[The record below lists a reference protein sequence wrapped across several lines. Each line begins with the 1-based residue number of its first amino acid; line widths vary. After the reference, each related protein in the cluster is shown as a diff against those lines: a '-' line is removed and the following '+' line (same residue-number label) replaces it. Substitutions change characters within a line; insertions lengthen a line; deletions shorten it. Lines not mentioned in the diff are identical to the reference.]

1 MQEDTG
7 ESPMSPT
14 SNFKKGFSL
23 IELSVALVVMG
34 LLTAVAIPITLSVT
48 RNQKIRQAEGELENI
63 RELIISYYNVNGK
76 LPSHDAT
83 YTLPTA
89 KLGIP
94 DQYKNDPVK
103 GIPYLY
109 YADTVSGSNDTIY
122 VDGIPLGGLSAVIIS
137 AGPNGK
143 FDGENAT
150 PGDRRFA
157 STGSGDFDD
166 ILYYVCE
173 LDLAPST
180 TTTSTNICNTYTLIV
195 RNKNQRSNITEYG
208 RVLSTTPTPINFSV
222 ARFSSYTLTGI
233 SPVACIQLS
242 SDNTFPQNRTY
253 WFNIATYNEGSD
265 CTVEVVIYTDQ
276 YNVQGNDPPA
286 ITRDLYR

>member
-23 IELSVALVVMG
+23 IELSVVLVVMG

-48 RNQKIRQAEGELENI
+48 RNQKIRQAESELENI

-89 KLGIP
+89 ELGIP
-94 DQYKNDPVK
+94 DKYKNDPVK

-109 YADTVSGSNDTIY
+109 YADTVPGSNDTVY

-173 LDLAPST
+173 LDLAPPT

-195 RNKNQRSNITEYG
+195 QNKNQRSKITEYG
-208 RVLSTTPTPINFSV
+208 RVLSATPTNFSV
-222 ARFSSYTLTGI
+222 AHLSSYTLTGI

-242 SDNTFPQNRTY
+242 IDNTFKDSRTN

-286 ITRDLYR
+286 ITRDLSR

>member
-1 MQEDTG
+1 
-7 ESPMSPT
+7 MSPI

-76 LPSHDAT
+76 LPSHDAA

-94 DQYKNDPVK
+94 DQYKNDPIK

-109 YADTVSGSNDTIY
+109 YADTVPGSNDTIY

-143 FDGENAT
+143 FDGENAK
-150 PGDRRFA
+150 PEDRRFA

-166 ILYYVCE
+166 VLYYVCE
-173 LDLAPST
+173 LDLKEAPPQYSGIGYCP
-180 TTTSTNICNTYTLIV
+180 SYTLIL
-195 RNKNQRSNITEYG
+195 RNKISG
-208 RVLSTTPTPINFSV
+208 TTLYY
-222 ARFSSYTLTGI
+222 RFIADTVSSSYTLNYGSTATLTGLR
-233 SPVACIQLS
+233 PYTCIQVNNGNNYS
-242 SDNTFPQNRTY
+242 ATRTY
-253 WFNIATYNEGSD
+253 FFNISSYNEGD
-265 CTVEVVIYTDQ
+265 NCIVEVVLYSLLF
-276 YNVQGNDPPA
+276 GNAHPL
-286 ITRDLYR
+286 ITGDLSR

>member
-1 MQEDTG
+1 
-7 ESPMSPT
+7 MSPT

-34 LLTAVAIPITLSVT
+34 LLTAVAVPITLSVT
-48 RNQKIRQAEGELENI
+48 RNQKIRQAESELENI

-122 VDGIPLGGLSAVIIS
+122 VDGIPLGGLSAVIVS

-157 STGSGDFDD
+157 STGTGDFDD
-166 ILYYVCE
+166 VLYYVCE
-173 LDLAPST
+173 LDLKEAPQISGIGYCP
-180 TTTSTNICNTYTLIV
+180 SYTLIL
-195 RNKNQRSNITEYG
+195 RNKNTSH
-208 RVLSTTPTPINFSV
+208 TTLYYRYIAGAVSP
-222 ARFSSYTLTGI
+222 SYTLNYGGTATLTGLR
-233 SPVACIQLS
+233 PYTCIQVNNRNNYS
-242 SDNTFPQNRTY
+242 AIRTY
-253 WFNIATYNEGSD
+253 FFNISSYNEGD
-265 CTVEVVIYTDQ
+265 NCIVEVVIYSLLSVGTH
-276 YNVQGNDPPA
+276 PL
-286 ITRDLYR
+286 ITGDLSR

>member
-7 ESPMSPT
+7 ESPMSPI

-76 LPSHDAT
+76 LPSHDAA

-94 DQYKNDPVK
+94 DQYKNDPIK

-109 YADTVSGSNDTIY
+109 YADTVPGSNDTIY

-143 FDGENAT
+143 FDGENAK
-150 PGDRRFA
+150 PEDRRFA

-166 ILYYVCE
+166 VLYYVCE
-173 LDLAPST
+173 LDLKEAPPQYSGIGYCP
-180 TTTSTNICNTYTLIV
+180 SYTLIL
-195 RNKNQRSNITEYG
+195 RNKIFG
-208 RVLSTTPTPINFSV
+208 TTLYY
-222 ARFSSYTLTGI
+222 RFIADTVSSSYTLNYGSTATLTGLR
-233 SPVACIQLS
+233 PYTCIQVNNGNNYS
-242 SDNTFPQNRTY
+242 ATRTY
-253 WFNIATYNEGSD
+253 FFNISSYNEGD
-265 CTVEVVIYTDQ
+265 NCIVEVVLYSLLF
-276 YNVQGNDPPA
+276 GNAHPL
-286 ITRDLYR
+286 ITGDLSR

>member
-23 IELSVALVVMG
+23 IELSVSLVVMG
-34 LLTAVAIPITLSVT
+34 FLTAVAIPITLSVR

-63 RELIISYYNVNGK
+63 RGLIISYYNVNGK

-83 YTLPTA
+83 YSLPTA

-109 YADTVSGSNDTIY
+109 YADTVPGSNDTIY
-122 VDGIPLGGLSAVIIS
+122 VDGIPLGGLSAVIVS

-166 ILYYVCE
+166 VLYYVCE
-173 LDLAPST
+173 LDLKEAPQISGRGYCP
-180 TTTSTNICNTYTLIV
+180 SYTLV
-195 RNKNQRSNITEYG
+195 LRNKNTSG
-208 RVLSTTPTPINFSV
+208 TTLYYRYIADAVSL
-222 ARFSSYTLTGI
+222 SYTLSYGSTATLTNLN
-233 SPVACIQLS
+233 PYTCIQV
-242 SDNTFPQNRTY
+242 NTGNSYTATRTY
-253 WFNIATYNEGSD
+253 FFNISSYNEGD
-265 CTVEVVIYTDQ
+265 NCIVEVIIYSLLSGATH
-276 YNVQGNDPPA
+276 PL
-286 ITRDLYR
+286 ITGDLSR

>member
-7 ESPMSPT
+7 ESPMSPI

-48 RNQKIRQAEGELENI
+48 RNHKIRQAENELENI

-89 KLGIP
+89 ELGIS

-109 YADTVSGSNDTIY
+109 YADTVPGANDTIY

-150 PGDRRFA
+150 PEDRRFA

-166 ILYYVCE
+166 VLYYVCE
-173 LDLAPST
+173 LDLKEAPQISGIAYCP
-180 TTTSTNICNTYTLIV
+180 SYTLIL
-195 RNKNQRSNITEYG
+195 RNKNASG
-208 RVLSTTPTPINFSV
+208 TTLYYRYIADAVSP
-222 ARFSSYTLTGI
+222 SYTLSYGSTATLTNLK
-233 SPVACIQLS
+233 PNTCIQV
-242 SDNTFPQNRTY
+242 NTGNSYTATRTY
-253 WFNIATYNEGSD
+253 FFNISSYNEGD
-265 CTVEVVIYTDQ
+265 NCIVEVIIYSLLSGTAH
-276 YNVQGNDPPA
+276 PL
-286 ITRDLYR
+286 ITGDLSR

>member
-7 ESPMSPT
+7 ESPMSPI

-48 RNQKIRQAEGELENI
+48 RNQKIRQAESELENI

-109 YADTVSGSNDTIY
+109 YADTVPGSNDTIY
-122 VDGIPLGGLSAVIIS
+122 VDGIPLGGLSAVIVS

-157 STGSGDFDD
+157 STGTGDFDD
-166 ILYYVCE
+166 VLYYVCE
-173 LDLAPST
+173 LDLKEAPLQYSGIAYCP
-180 TTTSTNICNTYTLIV
+180 SYTLIL
-195 RNKNQRSNITEYG
+195 RNKNTSG
-208 RVLSTTPTPINFSV
+208 TTLYYRYIADAVSP
-222 ARFSSYTLTGI
+222 SYTLSYGSTAI
-233 SPVACIQLS
+233 LTNLKPYTCIQV
-242 SDNTFPQNRTY
+242 NTGNNYTATRTY
-253 WFNIATYNEGSD
+253 FFNISSYNEGD
-265 CTVEVVIYTDQ
+265 NCIVEVIIYSLLSGTAH
-276 YNVQGNDPPA
+276 PL
-286 ITRDLYR
+286 ITGDLSR

>member
-48 RNQKIRQAEGELENI
+48 RNQKIRQAESELENI
-63 RELIISYYNVNGK
+63 RGLIISSYNVNGK

-94 DQYKNDPVK
+94 DQYKNDPIK

-157 STGSGDFDD
+157 STGTGDFDD
-166 ILYYVCE
+166 VLYYVCE

-180 TTTSTNICNTYTLIV
+180 TNTSTNICNNYTLIV
-195 RNKNQRSNITEYG
+195 RNKNQRSKITEYG
-208 RVLSTTPTPINFSV
+208 RVLSTTTTNFSV
-222 ARFSSYTLTGI
+222 AYLSSYTLTGI

-242 SDNTFPQNRTY
+242 PDNTYQQNRTY

-276 YNVQGNDPPA
+276 YNVAGSDPPA